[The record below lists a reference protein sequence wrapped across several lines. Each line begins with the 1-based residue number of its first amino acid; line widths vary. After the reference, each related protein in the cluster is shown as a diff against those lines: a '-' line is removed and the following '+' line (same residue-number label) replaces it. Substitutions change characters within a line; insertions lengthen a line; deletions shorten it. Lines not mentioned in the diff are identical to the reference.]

1 MITYWK
7 KQNSGFV
14 DSVDE
19 STLAKHPE
27 KMASLEEKGF
37 MRIMGR
43 DNWEPFKAAS
53 KAKAAINQVVK
64 KVSKKKK

>member
-27 KMASLEEKGF
+27 K
-37 MRIMGR
+37 
-43 DNWEPFKAAS
+43 
-53 KAKAAINQVVK
+53 VVK

>member
-1 MITYWK
+1 MVTYWK
-7 KQNSGFV
+7 KQNSGLV
-14 DSVDE
+14 ESVDE

-27 KMASLEEKGF
+27 KLVALEEKGF

-53 KAKAAINQVVK
+53 KAKVVMK